1 MCISLATAMG
11 VQKCKR
17 NRKRKRRW
25 VCKKCKRKRNRKR

>member
-25 VCKKCKRKRNRKR
+25 VSFPEKG